1 MPNIDTAYQFI
12 ELEGNTASTNGI
24 VQILGTGTE
33 IFFGNAT
40 VNSTMN
46 STSLTFS
53 NSTTNTSISPGLI
66 NFGASNTAN
75 QYIGYITLPGG
86 VIMNYGGTNA
96 NSTGTL
102 ITLGL
107 PFITAPFSI
116 GADSNTVA
124 STVAVTTANT
134 TKVTITSNTTT
145 NVFCYWQAWG
155 M

>member
-33 IFFGNAT
+33 ILFGNAT

-86 VIMNYGGTNA
+86 VIMNYGGT
-96 NSTGTL
+96 S
-102 ITLGL
+102 
-107 PFITAPFSI
+107 
-116 GADSNTVA
+116 
-124 STVAVTTANT
+124 VTWALMCPTNE
-134 TKVTITSNTTT
+134 KRMIVSLDTSLL
-145 NVFCYWQAWG
+145 VS
-155 M
+155 